1 MTEAD
6 ELRKEMKSGQLETK
20 EQNREQYHQ
29 LTQLIQEMAL
39 NQKKSSEE
47 AKEDIGLVIQRQDT
61 MEKRL
66 DKLEAGGAAKGDHT
80 FIGQHKLLI
89 DKARYGIK
97 VLKMRGKVSELSA
110 RTHLKTQLDL
120 TKATMDNMGITQAY
134 RLGKNP
140 VKENDPCP
148 PVIIVFNLSW

>member
-1 MTEAD
+1 MSEAD
-6 ELRKEMKSGQLETK
+6 KLRKKMKNGQLEIK

-47 AKEDIGLVIQRQDT
+47 AKEDIGLVIQRQDS

-66 DKLEAGGAAKGDHT
+66 DKIEAGGAAKGDHT

-89 DKARYGIK
+89 DKARYGI
-97 VLKMRGKVSELSA
+97 
-110 RTHLKTQLDL
+110 
-120 TKATMDNMGITQAY
+120 
-134 RLGKNP
+134 
-140 VKENDPCP
+140 
-148 PVIIVFNLSW
+148 

>member
-1 MTEAD
+1 
-6 ELRKEMKSGQLETK
+6 MKNNQLEIK
-20 EQNREQYHQ
+20 EQNRENREQYHQ

-47 AKEDIGLVIQRQDT
+47 AKEDIGLIIQRQDN

-66 DKLEAGGAAKGDHT
+66 DKFEAGGPAKGDHT

-120 TKATMDNMGITQAY
+120 TKATWTAWGSLRHT
-134 RLGKNP
+134 GK
-140 VKENDPCP
+140 
-148 PVIIVFNLSW
+148 